1 MESTFKSKIHAVCTA
16 GLLLAVNTPAWADSA
31 YNESQRFS
39 LQLTNVR
46 ISDVLTSVE
55 KRSEYVFFYSDLIR
69 EELNKTLVLMR
80 KPRLF
85 IRFCRKC
92 SRTRI

>member
-1 MESTFKSKIHAVCTA
+1 MESTLKNKIRAVCTA
-16 GLLLAVNTPAWADSA
+16 GLLLAANTPVWADSS
-31 YNESQRFS
+31 YSESQRLS

-46 ISDVLTSVE
+46 ISDVLSSVE

-69 EELNKTLVLMR
+69 EELTRTLVLMR
-80 KPRLF
+80 KLKRF

-92 SRTRI
+92 SKTQI